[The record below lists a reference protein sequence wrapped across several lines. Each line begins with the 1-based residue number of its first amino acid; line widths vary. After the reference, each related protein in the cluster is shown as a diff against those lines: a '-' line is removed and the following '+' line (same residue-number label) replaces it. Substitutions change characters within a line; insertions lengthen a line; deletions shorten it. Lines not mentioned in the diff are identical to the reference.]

1 MHMVRLL
8 TLKVWL
14 TKASKLGFGMQWDG
28 VSTGVRAADLAA
40 AAAALRQSPC
50 TAGTLGTTDVNGIMY
65 RCSATALSVGVS
77 CAEFAA
83 AAAALRQ
90 GAACKRHI

>member
-1 MHMVRLL
+1 MVHLL

-40 AAAALRQSPC
+40 ATAALWQSPC
-50 TAGTLGTTDVNGIMY
+50 TAGTIQVQRMGM
-65 RCSATALSVGVS
+65 AS
-77 CAEFAA
+77 CIDAV
-83 AAAALRQ
+83 R
-90 GAACKRHI
+90 GR